1 MSPKARYAAT
11 ALGLAGLAV
20 CVFFLTKSVP
30 IAVDWGA
37 WLFDGTPAK
46 PHLEGLAMFVGIAST
61 LGTIVLLVG
70 IGLILWIFKQMWL
83 PGRGP
88 DTLS

>member
-20 CVFFLTKSVP
+20 CVFFLFHSVP
-30 IAVDWGA
+30 IVVDWVA
-37 WLFDGTPAK
+37 WLFGNTPAK

-61 LGTIVLLVG
+61 LGTIVLLVA
-70 IGLILWIFKQMWL
+70 IGLILWVFKRMWL
-83 PGRGP
+83 PGPERRQ
-88 DTLS
+88 D